1 MRSQRIV
8 QFKVSVVTA
17 PLVTTP
23 LWHRLT
29 RQLVSLTAL
38 AAVFLLAACASETLR
53 RDGLAMVGDGRYEE
67 GLAKIEE
74 SVKADPN
81 NVAARRDYLRQR
93 EQVLTRILAVAGSEL
108 ALEHYDA
115 AETQYRR
122 VLRIEPN
129 NRSASKGLVDLD
141 ASKRHGKWLADAQAA
156 VKNGDSAAARS
167 SIEAILVEDPNNV
180 KANQLRFV
188 LAESALKE
196 NLSGPTLNIKGR
208 KPVTLQFREANLKMV
223 LEAIARTTALNILVD
238 KDVRNDVKVTIF
250 VKDTPVEETL
260 DLILL
265 QNQLEKRV
273 LGENTVLIYPLN
285 QAKTKDYQELKIR
298 RFALT
303 NADPKQVQSM
313 LKTILKAKDVYVDEK
328 TNAVV
333 VRDTLQVVRLA
344 ENLVASMDQAE
355 AEVMIELE
363 LLDMNRNRSLQLGVN
378 WPNSVSWMLPN
389 SMTLAQYKNRTSA
402 DVTVTATP
410 FGVALSALESDGD
423 TRVLANPRIRARS
436 KEKAKIMIGS
446 RTPII
451 SSAAVPN
458 TTVQASVY
466 NTTLQ
471 DLDTGIKL
479 EVEPTVHLDGE
490 VAIKLNMEV
499 SDLGDKY
506 ENIQT
511 GTLAY
516 STTTNNASTIL
527 RLHDGETQVLAGLV
541 RAFTSSGAAQKV
553 PLLGDIPVLG
563 RLFGINA
570 DDWQNREIVLAVTP
584 HIIRNNQAA
593 EADLLELWSGT
604 ETSIRYGESSLKAAG
619 TGTVLSQSGTGSSAP
634 RTGPQQ
640 SAQLSPQQRLAAAA
654 SQSLSAV
661 LTGPARAK
669 VGDKITVA
677 VNLQGGAAL
686 TAIHAVLQYDNETLK
701 ALTVTEGDLIRRNG
715 VKSNFA
721 GQIDENGGT
730 LIADLASEAGS
741 VTSNG
746 GGVATIQFEVLRSQ
760 SPALVSVSSI
770 EASGDNSAAVTVTV
784 PQPLSINIQA
794 SP

>member
-1 MRSQRIV
+1 MRTLRIDPS
-8 QFKVSVVTA
+8 KEPAASA
-17 PLVTTP
+17 PLCN
-23 LWHRLT
+23 RLS
-29 RQLVSLTAL
+29 RQLAAL
-38 AAVFLLAACASETLR
+38 SAVFLLTACASETLR

-67 GLAKIEE
+67 GLAKLEE
-74 SVKADPN
+74 SVKADAN
-81 NVAARRDYLRQR
+81 NVTARRDYLRQR
-93 EQVLTRILAVAGSEL
+93 EQVITRILGIAGSEL
-108 ALEHYDA
+108 ALEHYDG

-122 VLRIEPN
+122 ALRIEPN
-129 NRSASKGLVDLD
+129 NKAASKGLADIEG
-141 ASKRHGKWLADAQAA
+141 SKRHSKWLAEAQAA
-156 VKNGDSAAARS
+156 VKTGDSAAARS

-180 KANQLRFV
+180 KANQLRFS

-196 NLSGPTLNIKGR
+196 NISGPTLNIKGR
-208 KPVTLQFREANLKMV
+208 KPVTLQFRDANLKMV
-223 LEAIARTTALNILVD
+223 LEALARTTSLNILVD
-238 KDVRNDVKVTIF
+238 KDVRNDVKVTIY

-313 LKTILKAKDVYVDEK
+313 LKTILKAKDVFVDEK
-328 TNAVV
+328 TSAVV
-333 VRDTLQVVRLA
+333 VRDTVQVVRLA
-344 ENLVASMDQAE
+344 ENLVAAMDQSE

-363 LLDMNRNRSLQLGVN
+363 LLDMSRNRSLQLGAN
-378 WPNSVSWMLPN
+378 WPNSVSWMLPS
-389 SMTLAQYKNRTSA
+389 SMSLAQFRNRTSA

-458 TTVQASVY
+458 TTGQASVY
-466 NTTLQ
+466 NTNIQ
-471 DLDTGIKL
+471 YLDTGIKL

-506 ENIQT
+506 ENTQT

-553 PLLGDIPVLG
+553 SFLGDIPVIG
-563 RLFGINA
+563 RLFGINS

-604 ETSIRYGESSLKAAG
+604 EANIRYGASTIKAAG
-619 TGTVLSQSGTGSSAP
+619 TGSVLSQSSTAPAAP
-634 RTGPQQ
+634 RTTPV
-640 SAQLSPQQRLAAAA
+640 PRPAAAA
-654 SQSLSAV
+654 NTSLTSG

-669 VGDKITVA
+669 VGDKINVS
-677 VNLQGGAAL
+677 VNLQGGAAV

-701 ALTVTEGDLIRRNG
+701 ALTVNEGDLIRRNG
-715 VKSNFA
+715 VKSTFA

-741 VTSNG
+741 VASNG
-746 GGVATIQFEVLRSQ
+746 GTVANIQFEVLRSQ
-760 SPALVSVSSI
+760 TPTLVSVSSI
-770 EASGDNSAAVTVTV
+770 DASGDNSAAVPVAV
-784 PQPLSINIQA
+784 PQALSINIQA
-794 SP
+794 AP

>member
-8 QFKVSVVTA
+8 QFKKSVVTA
-17 PLVTTP
+17 PL
-23 LWHRLT
+23 WNRLS
-29 RQLVSLTAL
+29 RQMVSLAALTAVL
-38 AAVFLLAACASETLR
+38 LLAACASETLR
-53 RDGLAMVGDGRYEE
+53 RDGLAMVGDGHYEE

-93 EQVLTRILAVAGSEL
+93 EQVVTRILAMAGSEL

-122 VLRIEPN
+122 VLGIEPN
-129 NRSASKGLVDLD
+129 NKSASKGLADLE

-156 VKNGDSAAARS
+156 LKNGDSAAARS
-167 SIEAILVEDPNNV
+167 SIEAILVEDPNNA

-285 QAKTKDYQELKIR
+285 QAKIKDYQELKIR

-389 SMTLAQYKNRTSA
+389 SMSLAQFRNRTSA

-458 TTVQASVY
+458 TTGQASVY
-466 NTTLQ
+466 NTNIQ
-471 DLDTGIKL
+471 YLDTGIKL

-604 ETSIRYGESSLKAAG
+604 ETSIRYGESRLKAAG
-619 TGTVLSQSGTGSSAP
+619 TGTVLSQSSTGSSAP

-715 VKSNFA
+715 VKSSFA

-741 VTSNG
+741 VASNG

-770 EASGDNSAAVTVTV
+770 EASGDNSAAVSVTV